1 MKSSTLKYLS
11 LLIAF
16 CVVFFSNTNAQ
27 DDSLFRFLKKIEY
40 PISSF
45 AVDNLGELYVI
56 NTDNQLKKY
65 DAKGD
70 SIGVFNQVTKY
81 GKLTYVEAQNPWKAI
96 LFYQNFS
103 TIVLLDKYLNVEAQN
118 PWKAILFYQN
128 FSTIV
133 LLDKYLNVLGNI
145 NLRSKNIFRV
155 RAVTTSYDNNIWLFD
170 EQDNKLKKIDDS
182 GNLLSESVDFRLI
195 FDSVPAP
202 QKIIDYDGFIY
213 LYDPLKG
220 LYLFDYYGSF
230 KIKLTFLNWTY
241 FSVIGKSVYGFD
253 DQNLYKYTP
262 PLPDVVKYKLPV
274 GMQNSNSIKLSNY
287 KIYILK
293 DQQLQIYSLQ

>member
-103 TIVLLDKYLNVEAQN
+103 TIVLLDKYLNV
-118 PWKAILFYQN
+118 
-128 FSTIV
+128 
-133 LLDKYLNVLGNI
+133 LGNI

-195 FDSVPAP
+195 FDSVPSP

-253 DQNLYKYTP
+253 EQNLYKYTP